1 MTSVQRGVLL
11 GLSAYA
17 AYSVSD
23 AFIKLLHGSVPLF
36 QLLFLGAALGLL
48 ALPLVKR
55 DGERWSDVWRP
66 RRKAIW
72 WLRVLAGVV
81 NSLGALVAFTHLPM
95 AEAFALIFLMPL
107 FVTLLSVLVLREHV
121 GWRRWSAVVLGF
133 AGVLVVLRPGLRELH
148 WGHAGAVACGLAG
161 ACGVILMRKAGNA
174 ESRLTLY
181 SNHLVGNV
189 LIAAVAMLPD
199 MVWLTQQQWAWVLG
213 YGLLSALGGVLL
225 MQATLQTAVN
235 HVAPTQYSQMIWAVL
250 LGRWLFQDRLDG
262 LTWLGIAIIMATG
275 LFTLIREE
283 HVTGWW
289 HRIRLLL
296 PNQ

>member
-11 GLSAYA
+11 GLAAYA
-17 AYSVSD
+17 AFAFSD
-23 AFIKLLHGSVPLF
+23 AFIKRLHGSVPMF
-36 QLLFLGAALGLL
+36 QLLFLGALLGLI
-48 ALPLVKR
+48 ALPMVKR
-55 DGERWSDVWRP
+55 RGERWTDLWRP
-66 RRKAIW
+66 RHTAIW
-72 WLRVLAGVV
+72 WMRVAAGVV

-107 FVTLLSVLVLREHV
+107 FVTVLSVLVLDEQV
-121 GWRRWSAVVLGF
+121 GWRRWTAVVAGF
-133 AGVLVVLRPGLRELH
+133 AGVLVVLRPGLRDLH
-148 WGHAGAVACGLAG
+148 IGHVGAIACGMCGAV
-161 ACGVILMRKAGNA
+161 GVTLLRKVGHD

-181 SNHLVGNV
+181 ANQLIGNLAV
-189 LIAAVAMLPD
+189 AAIAMLPQLQPLTPTQ
-199 MVWLTQQQWAWVLG
+199 WLDVLG

-225 MQATLQTAVN
+225 MHATLQTAVN

-250 LGRWLFQDRLDG
+250 LGHWLFQDRLDV
-262 LTWLGIAIIMATG
+262 LTWVGIGIIVATG

>member
-1 MTSVQRGVLL
+1 MTSLQRGVLL
-11 GLSAYA
+11 ALGAYA

-36 QLLFLGAALGLL
+36 QLLFLGSVLGLA
-48 ALPLVKR
+48 ALPLVRR
-55 DGERWSDVWRP
+55 DGERWTDVWRP

-72 WLRVLAGVV
+72 WMRVLAGVV

-107 FVTLLSVLVLREHV
+107 FVTLLSVLVLHEHV
-121 GWRRWSAVVLGF
+121 GWRRWSALVLGF
-133 AGVLVVLRPGLRELH
+133 IGVLVVLRPGLRELH
-148 WGHAGAVACGLAG
+148 WGHAGAILCGLGG
-161 ACGVILMRKAGNA
+161 ACGVILMRRAGND

-189 LIAAVAMLPD
+189 LIAGVAMLPELT
-199 MVWLTQQQWAWVLG
+199 WLTTQQWTYVLG
-213 YGLLSALGGVLL
+213 YGLLSAVGGVLL
-225 MQATLQTAVN
+225 MQATLQTAVS

-250 LGRWLFQDRLDG
+250 LGRWLFHDRLDA
-262 LTWLGIAIIMATG
+262 LTWLGIGIIMATG

-289 HRIRLLL
+289 HRIRVLLG
-296 PNQ
+296 N